1 MSQYLTATGIAVSD
15 LDISTQFYTE
25 LLGMTVNRTLA
36 LDHLV
41 QNILIFEGVR
51 GAAIILIQYNEERN
65 CKDLPV
71 KLVFNSPNVRGI
83 IEAVRKAG
91 GVVHKEAVE
100 YENMGGS
107 TIGFVKDPDGY
118 LLELIQKPAKK

>member
-25 LLGMTVNRTLA
+25 SIGMTVNRTLA

-51 GAAIILIQYNEERN
+51 GAAIILIQYIFRLNWCLTHLMSEESSKLFER
-65 CKDLPV
+65 PV
-71 KLVFNSPNVRGI
+71 AWCTKKPLNTKIWADRPL
-83 IEAVRKAG
+83 A
-91 GVVHKEAVE
+91 
-100 YENMGGS
+100 
-107 TIGFVKDPDGY
+107 
-118 LLELIQKPAKK
+118 LLKTRMAICLS